1 MPSYGSIS
9 PSLEDYLEA
18 VWDLC
23 GSETDGVRT
32 TDIAMRLGV
41 SKSSVN
47 QAMASLAE
55 RGLVQQERYGPVVL
69 TEAGCRY
76 AKMVRNRHSTIKRFL
91 VSTLGVDDSTA
102 ELDACKIEHVLS
114 PKTMDALIE
123 FMEGRGKQD
132 DAEQR

>member
-1 MPSYGSIS
+1 
-9 PSLEDYLEA
+9 
-18 VWDLC
+18 
-23 GSETDGVRT
+23 
-32 TDIAMRLGV
+32 
-41 SKSSVN
+41 
-47 QAMASLAE
+47 
-55 RGLVQQERYGPVVL
+55 
-69 TEAGCRY
+69 
-76 AKMVRNRHSTIKRFL
+76 MVRNRHSTIKRFL